1 MDALLIPR
9 FYYTIK
15 EAAIA
20 LRSSKVTLYRKTKS
34 GEIPCRY
41 EGRKVLI
48 PADYIEQHKRSPA
61 PEPQATAPVKNKGGR
76 PRKLGPDWAQ

>member
-9 FYYTIK
+9 LYYTIA
-15 EAAIA
+15 EAAVA
-20 LRSSKVTLYRKTKS
+20 LRMSKVTLYRKTKS

-48 PADYIEQHKRSPA
+48 PADYVEQHKRTPPAAPA
-61 PEPQATAPVKNKGGR
+61 PAPRRTGR